1 VHFNDSKDTFNSSRD
16 RHQNLGKGNIPKE
29 ELEYV
34 LKNCKTDIIV
44 ETPGGLD
51 EQKKD
56 VAWVKRRLTK

>member
-1 VHFNDSKDTFNSSRD
+1 
-16 RHQNLGKGNIPKE
+16 
-29 ELEYV
+29 LEYV

-56 VAWVKRRLTK
+56 VAWVKRRVSK